1 MNANYWMTGGAV
13 LVCGAA
19 TYWDLRERRIPN
31 AVTLPALGLALCL
44 HGATQAGQGLLLS
57 ALGAVVA
64 GGLLLPGYLL
74 RATGAGD
81 VKLLMAVG
89 ALLGFSN
96 GVIAALL
103 SLIIGGLLSVVMAV
117 KRKGLVDLLSRSVGL
132 GRWLLLRSAGV
143 PQLKP
148 TTSGQGIPLGIA
160 IALATVVVVFS
171 HWFGPVR

>member
-89 ALLGFSN
+89 AFLGWPTALLAG
-96 GVIAALL
+96 LL
-103 SLIIGGLLSVVMAV
+103 SLVVGGVF
-117 KRKGLVDLLSRSVGL
+117 GLVFALLKGRLGTVLNRSFGL
-132 GRWLLLRSAGV
+132 ARWMALKAAGA
-143 PQLKP
+143 PLDRP
-148 TTSGQGIPLGIA
+148 GTSGLTLPFGVA
-160 IALATVVVVFS
+160 IAVATAWVA
-171 HWFGPVR
+171 WGPLLGGIR

>member
-103 SLIIGGLLSVVMAV
+103 SLIIGGFLSVVMAV

>member
-1 MNANYWMTGGAV
+1 VNANYWMTGGAV

-89 ALLGFSN
+89 AFLGWPTALLAG
-96 GVIAALL
+96 LL
-103 SLIIGGLLSVVMAV
+103 SLVVGGVF
-117 KRKGLVDLLSRSVGL
+117 GLVFALLKGRLGTVLNRSFGL
-132 GRWLLLRSAGV
+132 ARWMALKAAGA
-143 PQLKP
+143 PLDRP
-148 TTSGQGIPLGIA
+148 GTSGLKLPFGVA
-160 IALATVVVVFS
+160 IAVATAWVA
-171 HWFGPVR
+171 WGPLWGGIR